1 MSRSRK
7 IPFTLS
13 TREGLG
19 AVAVLVHS
27 ETDEITLTIADA
39 PAHVTV
45 STVLTL
51 EQIVEL
57 QDALESAYER
67 LIGELS

>member
-1 MSRSRK
+1 MSRARK

-13 TREGLG
+13 TRDGLG

-39 PAHVTV
+39 PACVTV
-45 STVLTL
+45 ATILTLGQLVDLRDVLTHA
-51 EQIVEL
+51 IN
-57 QDALESAYER
+57 R
-67 LIGELS
+67 IIGEPV